1 MVRQNIIYKIY
12 FSNKC
17 VFIGWADSN
26 LTNILRVLFFG
37 TKDQQGMDITR
48 VSKIEYAVLPSKADC
63 FIYQTYLVNKL
74 KPLYN
79 KTFKARDSISSDIVL
94 PELNFLT
101 YNDPVMD
108 KWRKQV
114 EQDQLSLF
122 IDFNFEGR

>member
-1 MVRQNIIYKIY
+1 MARQHIIYKIY

-37 TKDQQGMDITR
+37 TTDQQGMDITR

-63 FIYQTYLVNKL
+63 FIYHTYLVNKL

-79 KTFKARDSISSDIVL
+79 KTLKARDNVSSDVVL
-94 PELNFLT
+94 PELNFVT
-101 YNDPVMD
+101 DNNPIMD
-108 KWRKQV
+108 KWRQQA
-114 EQDQLSLF
+114 EQEQLDLF
-122 IDFNFEGR
+122 TDFNFEGR

>member
-17 VFIGWADSN
+17 VFIGLTDSN

-63 FIYQTYLVNKL
+63 FIYHTYLVNKL

-122 IDFNFEGR
+122 MDFNFEGR

>member
-1 MVRQNIIYKIY
+1 MVKQNILYKIY

-63 FIYQTYLVNKL
+63 FIYHTYLVNKL

-101 YNDPVMD
+101 YNDSVMD